1 MGHFQTF
8 SKKNRK
14 NFVKISGHGRPEI
27 LTKFFSRPK
36 WPKKVSDKNRFS
48 CVLGHFQTFSK
59 KKCQK
64 IVPSKKN
71 HGPTP
76 HQHLTYA
83 AQLNAIPPNTQ
94 LGRPTANQTHPDTHI
109 QVQPHIPNPKSA
121 QTATLWLPAFSN
133 SKATRTRTRQIHE
146 RRACQ

>member
-36 WPKKVSDKNRFS
+36 WPKKVSDKKSFFMRF
-48 CVLGHFQTFSK
+48 GPFPDFFK
-59 KKCQK
+59 KKL
-64 IVPSKKN
+64 SKNCPVQKN